1 MYLDRYINKAV
12 EPPFRYSSAERYP
25 TGVGGYLPHLPPF
38 KSLAVRVGV
47 VFMLR
52 GSAAKRHTL
61 VLLVRLNFS
70 LILEKQRLLN
80 KREKDDEYKLYYL
93 TVKGIGR
100 VKKSTNKMSVSV
112 TSVAQINTRMTR
124 LKL

>member
-1 MYLDRYINKAV
+1 
-12 EPPFRYSSAERYP
+12 
-25 TGVGGYLPHLPPF
+25 
-38 KSLAVRVGV
+38 
-47 VFMLR
+47 MLR